1 MSDDCRP
8 GAADLRPGHH
18 QQPPVF
24 ACHSVEALALRVA
37 AAETRIK
44 RTEDLLQRLAE
55 RVAECT
61 SA

>member
-1 MSDDCRP
+1 MSEDRRAP

-18 QQPPVF
+18 QEPPVF
-24 ACHSVEALALRVA
+24 ACHAVQALERRLD

-55 RVAECT
+55 RVEEAT
-61 SA
+61 S